1 MSMNENISL
10 IGRSSIIN
18 ILNFM
23 IELDFIVLREIS
35 IQIIIKILKDS

>member
-10 IGRSSIIN
+10 IGISSIIN